1 MLTVNDL
8 SMQFG
13 SSVLFSRVDLQFTAG
28 NCYGIIGANGAGKST
43 FIKILSGELEPT
55 SGSVVLD
62 PKRRMSVLKQ
72 NQNMYDAFSV
82 MDTVIMGNQRLYD
95 CGKEKDAIYDKP
107 DFTDE
112 DGIRAAEL
120 EEEFAEL
127 GGWEAESDAGRILQG
142 RIQETRKARLLPVGR
157 PQRQLSQALHR
168 QIVFAGSHAR
178 IAYSRHNKLP
188 ITFRA
193 MMANTGVKSRGIPVF
208 CIIHMEMPR
217 KGAMMGSTNCVSQS
231 KKRFLGRNQLMTQ

>member
-95 CGKEKDAIYDKP
+95 CGKEKDAIYDKE

-142 RIQETRKARLLPVGR
+142 LGVEVSLHQSLMNMLMRLMKYL
-157 PQRQLSQALHR
+157 
-168 QIVFAGSHAR
+168 
-178 IAYSRHNKLP
+178 
-188 ITFRA
+188 
-193 MMANTGVKSRGIPVF
+193 
-208 CIIHMEMPR
+208 II
-217 KGAMMGSTNCVSQS
+217 
-231 KKRFLGRNQLMTQ
+231 

>member
-13 SSVLFSRVDLQFTAG
+13 SSVLFSKVDLQFTAG

-72 NQNMYDAFSV
+72 NQSLYDDHTV
-82 MDTVIMGNQRLYD
+82 LETVILGHQRLYD
-95 CGKEKDAIYDKP
+95 CGREKDAIYEKE
-107 DFTDE
+107 DFTDA

-127 GGWEAESDAGRILQG
+127 GGWEAESDAGKILQG
-142 RIQETRKARLLPVGR
+142 LGVD
-157 PQRQLSQALHR
+157 
-168 QIVFAGSHAR
+168 VSH
-178 IAYSRHNKLP
+178 H
-188 ITFRA
+188 
-193 MMANTGVKSRGIPVF
+193 G
-208 CIIHMEMPR
+208 
-217 KGAMMGSTNCVSQS
+217 
-231 KKRFLGRNQLMTQ
+231 QLM